1 MNKEQKESLDS
12 EEEEEEEDTES
23 STYEIPEGTLVGNF
37 EIIEMIGG
45 GGYGDIYEVKDPKTE
60 IHYAMK
66 IEYLDAEKRGIST
79 EIKIL
84 KELQSSH
91 SFPTFIESGK
101 FEDFKYLVMELLGPS
116 LSLLRRSVPT
126 KKLSSFT
133 YLTLG
138 SGMINCIRDLHK
150 LGFIHRDIKPGN
162 FLVRP
167 DKENPICLIDFGL
180 SRSYIDPE
188 TGQHKPPREDPGYT
202 GTVRYASLHAH
213 DEFELSRRDDM
224 ISWFYSMVEL
234 AKGKLPWPGS
244 DDKEETI
251 RLKRT
256 MTIEEI
262 CTEMPPEFISIYDHI
277 INLKYEQAPNYDLII
292 TYLNKALSRENIDK
306 SLMDWENLDSE
317 EIHDI
322 SSIPL
327 KSKKVEKVE
336 EEDRKK
342 PPSSE
347 SSKGVDGKGGCCTI
361 C

>member
-1 MNKEQKESLDS
+1 MNQEQKDNPYSDQQ
-12 EEEEEEEDTES
+12 EEEEEETES
-23 STYEIPEGTLVGNF
+23 STYEIPEGTIVGNF
-37 EIIEMIGG
+37 EIIEMIGE
-45 GGYGDIYEVKDPKTE
+45 GGYGDIYEVKDPRTQV
-60 IHYAMK
+60 HYAMK

-91 SFPTFIESGK
+91 SFPAYIESGK

-116 LSLLRRSVPT
+116 LSLLRRSIPS
-126 KKLSSFT
+126 KKLSRFT

-138 SGMINCIRDLHK
+138 TSMIDCIRDLHN

-167 DKENPICLIDFGL
+167 EKKNPICLIDFGL
-180 SRSYIDPE
+180 SRSYIDPV
-188 TGQHKPPREDPGYT
+188 TGMHKAPREDPGYT

-213 DEFELSRRDDM
+213 DEIELSRRDDM

-244 DDKEETI
+244 EDKELTI
-251 RLKRT
+251 QLKRT
-256 MTIEEI
+256 LTIEEV
-262 CTEMPPEFISIYDHI
+262 CTEMPSEFISIYNHI
-277 INLKYEQAPNYDLII
+277 NSLTYEEPPNYDLII
-292 TYLNKALSRENIDK
+292 SLLNQALSHENIGK
-306 SLMDWENLDSE
+306 SLLDWENLNSE
-317 EIHDI
+317 EIQEI

-327 KSKKVEKVE
+327 KTSNDDEKE
-336 EEDRKK
+336 LA
-342 PPSSE
+342 SS
-347 SSKGVDGKGGCCTI
+347 SSSHGVNGKGGCCTI